1 MIILSALQTSFLI
14 PILIILG
21 ISAAI
26 ELFLCS
32 INVKVIPAFVIEILI
47 GIAIAPWFNK
57 YIIELEMVSFINAL
71 YIVGLSL
78 IIFLSGYEVE
88 LGLLKDNER
97 TGSKHIN
104 VFRIAL
110 GIFIAVLSISVGL
123 GFFMFFTQDISISEK
138 WLQTGLLLS
147 IVFSSSFAGLVS
159 PLIHIQK
166 MQNTILG
173 KIFDIFSDLSEII
186 SIILLSIFM
195 IITGVTSGLI
205 WILLVMI
212 LILVLWSRLSSRRS
226 FFEKVTSIT
235 DYKQLP
241 VRMLIMLIL
250 GLVLLSDLA
259 GVEYILGAYAAGMVT
274 RSANIKKET
283 FKKVEHIIY
292 AFFVPLFFVI
302 VGTRIDIVSFVKE
315 GINIVH
321 VLYILIGL
329 LVARIPML
337 YLLRWF
343 KLKKLLPMILLS
355 TTTIIVCIAASHIGV
370 HLELFTEAFGD
381 AIVLAGIITCIVTPI
396 IFRVVF
402 PLGEHT
408 DSYRLQNL
416 VNQEE
421 LFKDH
426 EKSKI

>member
-1 MIILSALQTSFLI
+1 MIYLSTLQTSFLI

-21 ISAAI
+21 VSAVI
-26 ELFLCS
+26 ELILSGCN
-32 INVKVIPAFVIEILI
+32 IKVVPAFVIEILI
-47 GIAIAPWFNK
+47 GVAIAPWFNK
-57 YIIELEMVSFINAL
+57 YVIDLQMVSLMDGL
-71 YIVGLSL
+71 YVVGLSL

-88 LGLLKDNER
+88 LGLLKDNKR
-97 TGSKHIN
+97 SGISHIN
-104 VFRIAL
+104 VFRVAL
-110 GIFIAVLSISVGL
+110 GIFISVLAISVGI
-123 GFFMFFTQDISISEK
+123 GFFMSLTQDISIGEK
-138 WLQTGLLLS
+138 WLKTGLLLG

-173 KIFDIFSDLSEII
+173 KIFDTFSDLSEIV
-186 SIILLSIFM
+186 SIVLLSIFM
-195 IITGVTSGLI
+195 IIAGVTSGLI

-212 LILVLWSRLSSRRS
+212 VVLVLWSRLSSKKS
-226 FFEKVTSIT
+226 FFERVTSIT

-241 VRMLIMLIL
+241 VRLLIMLIL

-274 RSANIKKET
+274 RSSGIQKET

-292 AFFVPLFFVI
+292 AAFLPIFFVI
-302 VGTRIDIVSFVKE
+302 VGTRIDIINFVKE
-315 GINIVH
+315 GSNILH

-329 LVARIPML
+329 LIARIPML

-343 KLKKLLPMILLS
+343 KIKTLLPMILLS
-355 TTTIIVCIAASHIGV
+355 TTTIIVCIAAGHIGV
-370 HLELFTEAFGD
+370 HLNLFTDAFGD
-381 AIVLAGIITCIVTPI
+381 ALVLAGIMTCIINPI

-408 DSYRLQNL
+408 EMYQLKNL
-416 VNQEE
+416 LNKEE
-421 LFKDH
+421 LVDH
-426 EKSKI
+426 LQVSEN

>member
-1 MIILSALQTSFLI
+1 
-14 PILIILG
+14 
-21 ISAAI
+21 
-26 ELFLCS
+26 
-32 INVKVIPAFVIEILI
+32 
-47 GIAIAPWFNK
+47 
-57 YIIELEMVSFINAL
+57 
-71 YIVGLSL
+71 
-78 IIFLSGYEVE
+78 
-88 LGLLKDNER
+88 
-97 TGSKHIN
+97 
-104 VFRIAL
+104 
-110 GIFIAVLSISVGL
+110 
-123 GFFMFFTQDISISEK
+123 
-138 WLQTGLLLS
+138 
-147 IVFSSSFAGLVS
+147 
-159 PLIHIQK
+159 
-166 MQNTILG
+166 
-173 KIFDIFSDLSEII
+173 
-186 SIILLSIFM
+186 
-195 IITGVTSGLI
+195 
-205 WILLVMI
+205 
-212 LILVLWSRLSSRRS
+212 
-226 FFEKVTSIT
+226 
-235 DYKQLP
+235 
-241 VRMLIMLIL
+241 
-250 GLVLLSDLA
+250 
-259 GVEYILGAYAAGMVT
+259 
-274 RSANIKKET
+274 
-283 FKKVEHIIY
+283 
-292 AFFVPLFFVI
+292 
-302 VGTRIDIVSFVKE
+302 IDIVSFVKE